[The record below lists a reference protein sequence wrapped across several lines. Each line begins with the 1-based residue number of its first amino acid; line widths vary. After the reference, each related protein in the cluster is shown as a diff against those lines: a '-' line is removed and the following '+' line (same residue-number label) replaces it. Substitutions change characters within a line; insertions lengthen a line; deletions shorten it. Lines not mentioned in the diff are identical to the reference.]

1 MEREAKKVKRS
12 LGSFFKKASTQAGPA
27 ALFDRDAIEVEI
39 KSYLQS
45 VEVDGEANPL
55 EWWRLHQ
62 TDFSRLANLAKK
74 YFCIPATSAPSE
86 RAFITGGNI
95 VTCHRSAS
103 KPESVDKLVFLA
115 NNL

>member
-12 LGSFFKKASTQAGPA
+12 LGSFFKKASTQPA
-27 ALFDRDAIEVEI
+27 LSDRDAIEVEI

-45 VEVDGEANPL
+45 VEFDGEANPL

-62 TDFSRLANLAKK
+62 TNFPRLANLSKK
-74 YFCIPATSAPSE
+74 YLCIPATSAPSE

-95 VTCHRSAS
+95 VTCHRSALT
-103 KPESVDKLVFLA
+103 PETGDKLVFLA